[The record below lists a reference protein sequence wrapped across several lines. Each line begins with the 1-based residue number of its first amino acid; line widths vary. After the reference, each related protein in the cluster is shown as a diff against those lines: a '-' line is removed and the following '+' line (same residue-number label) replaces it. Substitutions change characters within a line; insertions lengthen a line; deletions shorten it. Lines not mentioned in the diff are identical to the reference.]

1 MKESIE
7 QLDEV
12 IHQKVRLGLMT
23 ILAGRESAD
32 FGALR
37 DQLGLTDG
45 NLSSHLSQ
53 LEKRHYIRVDKTF
66 VSRKPRTTVTITK
79 KGKEALHRYV
89 DLLRRILDE

>member
-12 IHQKVRLGLMT
+12 IHQKVRLGLMA
-23 ILAGRESAD
+23 ILAGRDGAD

-45 NLSSHLSQ
+45 NLSSHLAQ
-53 LEKRHYIRVDKTF
+53 LEKRHYIRVEKAF
-66 VSRKPRTTVTITK
+66 VSRKPKTTVFITT